1 MDCYGDVL
9 HFINANYLN
18 YAIMPEYARVG
29 QSMHVVQLIPGFLFK
44 SFNGAPSAAKNR
56 SRSGRKVPACR
67 NPSAVNNREVPGTI
81 RKHSPMMAS
90 VDSRAF
96 LQKLELCPW
105 SGPKRPPKRAET
117 ARCHFSQSRSQPKMF
132 ETLRKH
138 SPMMASVDSRAFLQK
153 LEQCPWSC
161 PKRPPKR
168 AETGLP
174 LFLEPQTAKNVP
186 NSQKTISN
194 DGFS

>member
-117 ARCHFSQSRSQPKMF
+117 ARCHFSQSRRQPKMF
-132 ETLRKH
+132 QTLRKQ

-153 LEQCPWSC
+153 LEPCPLLGHQEYDRVCQSMQEYARVC
-161 PKRPPKR
+161 QSMPEY
-168 AETGLP
+168 A
-174 LFLEPQTAKNVP
+174 
-186 NSQKTISN
+186 
-194 DGFS
+194 

>member
-67 NPSAVNNREVPGTI
+67 NPTMGGNATFRLICS
-81 RKHSPMMAS
+81 
-90 VDSRAF
+90 
-96 LQKLELCPW
+96 KLAEKLRD
-105 SGPKRPPKRAET
+105 KRD
-117 ARCHFSQSRSQPKMF
+117 F
-132 ETLRKH
+132 
-138 SPMMASVDSRAFLQK
+138 
-153 LEQCPWSC
+153 
-161 PKRPPKR
+161 RPI
-168 AETGLP
+168 LP
-174 LFLEPQTAKNVP
+174 LKWPQKGRHWRKANALQEST
-186 NSQKTISN
+186 
-194 DGFS
+194 